1 MISDDE
7 ANALADALETV
18 TTGNPISSFE
28 FTSEDLDSLVS
39 RHQDGSD
46 TSYNPREYFAYSGY
60 DICSSCDSELS
71 RCTCADSEPTS
82 IHEIDTDKIVTEWG
96 NRIQGSP
103 HYSNTDTEIHGP
115 PTWTMKAEAIEH
127 GLIDFSVVSDTA
139 EFSSYDPSYLSQD
152 FVVSLVESSEVAD
165 RDGFYMWY
173 QLLTEEQHDGLLRKI
188 TDLQNP
194 FSEAVCNYTGPA
206 QDQDTDIRNYLQK
219 YIEWRGFEQANL
231 RTIEPRAT
239 QVIDVSEVRYA
250 AHKEGDG
257 TTVICG
263 CDKGS
268 DDVHIHYIVDQ
279 EIQPVSE
286 SDTAKKAASLM
297 SQKVGK
303 LERLSRKTK
312 DFSDRGKVLA
322 AILTF
327 AGLSAGFPFIAS
339 LVTPSSSGFTTY
351 SQIIQA
357 ALLALASI
365 LFTVSIIA
373 PIRLQIHSLELV
385 TWRRRLYRTLSSVV
399 KTVRKHWKII
409 L

>member
-1 MISDDE
+1 MISDNE
-7 ANALADALETV
+7 ANALADALGTV

-28 FTSEDLDSLVS
+28 FTSEDLDNLFS
-39 RHQDGSD
+39 RYQDSSD
-46 TSYNPREYFAYSGY
+46 SSYNPREYFAYSGY
-60 DICSSCDSELS
+60 DICSSCDSKHS
-71 RCTCADSEPTS
+71 QCSCADSEPTS
-82 IHEIDTDKIVTEWG
+82 IHEIDTGKIVTEWC
-96 NRIQGSP
+96 NSIQRLP
-103 HYSNTDTEIHGP
+103 HYSNTDIDIHGP
-115 PTWTMKAEAIEH
+115 PTWTVKAESTD
-127 GLIDFSVVSDTA
+127 GLIDFSVVSNTA
-139 EFSSYDPSYLSQD
+139 DFSSYDPSYLSQN

-173 QLLTEEQHDGLLRKI
+173 QLLTEEHHNILLTSIR
-188 TDLQNP
+188 DLQNP

-231 RTIEPRAT
+231 RTIEPQAT
-239 QVIDVSEVRYA
+239 QIIGSSDIRYA

-257 TTVICG
+257 TIVICG

-279 EIQPVSE
+279 EIQPVSK
-286 SDTAKKAASLM
+286 SDAAREAASLM
-297 SQKVGK
+297 SEKVGK

-312 DFSDRGKVLA
+312 DFNDRGKVLGV
-322 AILTF
+322 ILTF
-327 AGLSAGFPFIAS
+327 AGLSAGFPFIAD
-339 LVTPSSSGFTTY
+339 LFTPSSSGFTTY

-357 ALLALASI
+357 FLLALTFI

-373 PIRLQIHSLELV
+373 PIRLQMHSLELV
-385 TWRRRLYRTLSSVV
+385 TWRSRLRRRLYSVA
-399 KTVRKHWKII
+399 KTARKHWKAI